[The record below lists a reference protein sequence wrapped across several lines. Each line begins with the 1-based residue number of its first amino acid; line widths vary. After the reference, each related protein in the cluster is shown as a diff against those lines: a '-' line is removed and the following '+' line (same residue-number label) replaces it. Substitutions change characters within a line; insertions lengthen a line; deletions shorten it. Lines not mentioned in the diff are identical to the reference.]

1 MSDRFPEQRINIKFC
16 VKLRKKVTDTY
27 KMLSEAYRGEAM
39 KQSGVFEGH
48 KRFKEGRDNV
58 ENDERS
64 GRPRSQRTNESVG
77 KV

>member
-1 MSDRFPEQRINIKFC
+1 
-16 VKLRKKVTDTY
+16 
-27 KMLSEAYRGEAM
+27 MLSEAYRGEAM

-48 KRFKEGRDNV
+48 KRFKEGRENV